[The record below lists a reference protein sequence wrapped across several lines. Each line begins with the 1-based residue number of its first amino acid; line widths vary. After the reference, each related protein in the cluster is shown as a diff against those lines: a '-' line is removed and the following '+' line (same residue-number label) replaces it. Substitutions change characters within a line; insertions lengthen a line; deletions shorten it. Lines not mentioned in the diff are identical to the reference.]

1 MKGLNQIIINNEIPH
16 QQRSIPVVKILQKI
30 VDICSEGR
38 KAEGGKA
45 QSNIRAIDLL
55 PFKQ

>member
-1 MKGLNQIIINNEIPH
+1 MKFHINKGQYLTIL
-16 QQRSIPVVKILQKI
+16 QKIVKILQKI

-38 KAEGGKA
+38 KAEGGKG